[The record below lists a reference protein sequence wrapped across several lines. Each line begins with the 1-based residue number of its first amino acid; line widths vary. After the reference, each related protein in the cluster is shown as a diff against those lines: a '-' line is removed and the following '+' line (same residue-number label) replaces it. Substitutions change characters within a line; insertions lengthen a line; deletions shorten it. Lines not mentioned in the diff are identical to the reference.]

1 MLPLGSIVYLTNGN
15 QKVMIVNRGPLV
27 DQDNKKV
34 YFDYTGVIYPERLD
48 PEQVYYFHDE
58 DIDEVVFEGF
68 KDDDEKRFVE
78 LFNKWKEKNANLIS
92 KGKVE
97 VP

>member
-34 YFDYTGVIYPERLD
+34 YFDYTGVIYPEGLD